1 MQSSHRREQHARE
14 EQAAADLAALIALPS
29 YTCNNIG
36 AMTPLHDAAVAFG
49 RKGLESLCRLR
60 SNNNTHL
67 RSISS
72 RVIVANNNI
81 HVAKLN
87 PNLTRA
93 SAPLTHLPIITNHT
107 RCYSSSTINFGTN
120 QTESISNDQTITA
133 NKGGDKG
140 IFAKIW
146 DRYSFQGQ
154 QKRIILGERLFRS
167 VQYRANDP

>member
-1 MQSSHRREQHARE
+1 
-14 EQAAADLAALIALPS
+14 
-29 YTCNNIG
+29 
-36 AMTPLHDAAVAFG
+36 MTPLHDAAVVFG

-60 SNNNTHL
+60 SNRNTTHL

-72 RVIVANNNI
+72 RAIVANNI
-81 HVAKLN
+81 QIAKL
-87 PNLTRA
+87 
-93 SAPLTHLPIITNHT
+93 LTHTSASPIHRLSIFNNS
-107 RCYSSSTINFGTN
+107 RCYSSSAINFDDDKIK
-120 QTESISNDQTITA
+120 SISNSNDQTITTN

-167 VQYRANDP
+167 AQYRANDP